1 MPMQETVSVC
11 GGGGGGGS
19 DLDCGNLD
27 SVCVCITPSPTPKL
41 CMECMGLLLS
51 DLECLFSV
59 TNRAVVYVCMY
70 LVCYPPPPPPPRL
83 ILSAVCKH
91 LELT

>member
-1 MPMQETVSVC
+1 MQALFTPGDVFYAHAP
-11 GGGGGGGS
+11 GGGGGGGGV

-27 SVCVCITPSPTPKL
+27 SVCVCITPRPTPKL

-59 TNRAVVYVCMY
+59 TNKW
-70 LVCYPPPPPPPRL
+70 PRV
-83 ILSAVCKH
+83 SV
-91 LELT
+91 